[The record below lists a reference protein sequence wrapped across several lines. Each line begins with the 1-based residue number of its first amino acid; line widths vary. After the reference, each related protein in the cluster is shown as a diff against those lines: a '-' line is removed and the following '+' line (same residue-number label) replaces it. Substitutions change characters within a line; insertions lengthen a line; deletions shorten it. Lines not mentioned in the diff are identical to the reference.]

1 LNKVAKNIIGL
12 MMPLVFLFSFGQE
25 RIITGKIIGQELT
38 EFPGVVVMDSDTE
51 KVLDTTNFDGKFE
64 FKYSSDIKKI
74 KFIFVMTQ
82 EEEIE
87 ISESCNHIELIL
99 LEEWIYDFVSLKTA
113 ERKKRRDRKRILP
126 KLYAEAYENG
136 IFKNKKSCR

>member
-1 LNKVAKNIIGL
+1 
-12 MMPLVFLFSFGQE
+12 
-25 RIITGKIIGQELT
+25 
-38 EFPGVVVMDSDTE
+38 MDSANE
-51 KVLDTTNFDGKFE
+51 KVLDTTDFNGEFE

-87 ISESCNHIELIL
+87 ISDRCNHIELIL
-99 LEEWIYDFVSLKTA
+99 PEEWTYDFVSLKTA

-126 KLYAEAYENG
+126 KMYAEAYEKG

>member
-1 LNKVAKNIIGL
+1 MKKVVKNIIESIIF
-12 MMPLVFLFSFGQE
+12 LVFLSSFGQE
-25 RIITGKIIGQELT
+25 RIITGKIIGQELGG
-38 EFPGVVVMDSDTE
+38 FPGVIIMDSANE
-51 KVLDTTNFDGKFE
+51 KVLDTTDFNGEFE

-87 ISESCNHIELIL
+87 ISDRCNHIELIL
-99 LEEWIYDFVSLKTA
+99 PEEWTYDFVSLKTA

-126 KLYAEAYENG
+126 KMYAEAYEKG